1 MELPKFPALPPGA
14 TGDRRV
20 SPVFVVECD
29 ASVTR
34 NALGEVCSQH
44 ALVVLG
50 RGRALFI
57 QPPAATR
64 KACHIELLMA
74 GIASEKDAA
83 V

>member
-14 TGDRRV
+14 TRV
-20 SPVFVVECD
+20 CRLSPDIVVECD

-50 RGRALFI
+50 RGLALLL

-64 KACHIELLMA
+64 KACHLELLMA